1 MSGCR
6 IWSLATIGRDSGSGG
21 AVHVL
26 VHPPSAHPIDHQV
39 AQPRGANVSGSGSMG
54 RRRSASR
61 QGRTRRR

>member
-39 AQPRGANVSGSGSMG
+39 AQPRRCERVRVGFYGAPPVRQPSG
-54 RRRSASR
+54 AD
-61 QGRTRRR
+61 